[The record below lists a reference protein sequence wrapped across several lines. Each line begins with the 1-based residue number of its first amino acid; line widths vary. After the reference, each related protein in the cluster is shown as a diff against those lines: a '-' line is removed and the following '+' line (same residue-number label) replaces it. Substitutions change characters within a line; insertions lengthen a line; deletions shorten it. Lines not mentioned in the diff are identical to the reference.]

1 MITTYRKLTGKYLSS
16 NKKRSILTII
26 GIVLSAALICTIGF
40 FIVSMQNAE
49 IESVKSKYGSWH
61 VSYTAPDKELAAKV
75 TGNPKVSRS
84 GFYQQGENIKI
95 NEEVSVSSVTA
106 SDSALEL
113 LPYKIKTGRFPQN
126 DHEAAVENWVLRYVK
141 KDAKLGDRIKLNGR
155 EYTLAG
161 ILQDNV
167 SSQVNKTGIFLSRD
181 NNIDRHK
188 SVLLAEIS
196 PKTNL
201 KRAVSELDG
210 LPKSK
215 TVKAGG
221 RTAASVVNNSPLID
235 IQGGGD
241 GKSGLSGLYSTVAI
255 VVGIVLVAAIA
266 VIYNSFQISVV
277 ERMRQFGLLRAIGAT
292 PAQIRKIVLREA
304 SVLSLIGVPLGILC
318 GIIAIFAINFIFRI
332 IGKDMVSVAIKVSIS
347 PEVMLIS
354 AAVSIAAIYISA
366 LLPALFAGRISPLS
380 AISGRT
386 AIVKEKIKRRKNM
399 IVNRLFKF
407 EGNMAYK
414 NIKRNRKRY
423 RITVFSI
430 AISVVL
436 FVTFKSFMDMTLNL
450 SGSVNESK
458 NIHFSLQ
465 SNGKNSFIKDKII
478 EDIDGLNSVSKIYK
492 MYNEY
497 NFVQFIDG
505 SREIEAVKSIDGIY
519 GKAAE
524 VKGEKKIPMN
534 GVVTVY
540 DENALE
546 ASKKYLQ
553 SGSIDVD
560 KLNGE
565 NGVILVNKNVVYN
578 KREKKSYVGPV
589 ANIKAG
595 DEIELKYSGETRTT
609 SIDDGNITNSY
620 REAAKN
626 GGDIKKVKV
635 LAVLK
640 DEPFDLYGQ
649 NGLKLITTG
658 EVAEKLTGINDIR
671 PVALNIAIKDVKNEN
686 SAKDQIENIIKSD
699 PSLSVINYLDKNR
712 STRSVILMIE
722 ILVYGF
728 VVVVSLIGSVNIIN
742 TLTTNI
748 ILRRREFAIL
758 KAIGLTQKGLKKMI
772 VLEGFLYAVIGS
784 IYGAIIACGLS
795 YMMYRGTVSVR
806 EFSWQIPWSG
816 IAIAA
821 AAAVAIGYLSVL
833 SPLSRINRENLID
846 TIRED
851 Y

>member
-1 MITTYRKLTGKYLSS
+1 MITSYKELTGKYLSS

-49 IESVKSKYGSWH
+49 IERVKSAYGSWH

-84 GFYQQGENIKI
+84 GFCQQGENIKI
-95 NEEVSVSSVTA
+95 NEDVSVSPVIA

-113 LPYKIKTGRFPQN
+113 LPYKIKTGRFPEN
-126 DHEAAVENWVLRYVK
+126 DHEAAVENWALRYVK
-141 KDAKLGDRIKLNGR
+141 KDAKLGDKIKLNGR

-161 ILQDNV
+161 ILQDNLD
-167 SSQVNKTGIFLSRD
+167 SQVNKTGIFLSRD

-196 PKTNL
+196 SKTNL
-201 KRAVSELDG
+201 RRAVSELDG
-210 LPKSK
+210 LPKNK
-215 TVKAGG
+215 TVEINGKN
-221 RTAASVVNNSPLID
+221 TPSVVNNSPLID
-235 IQGGGD
+235 IEGGGD

-255 VVGIVLVAAIA
+255 IIGIVLVAAIA

-304 SVLSLIGVPLGILC
+304 SVLSIIGVPLGLIC
-318 GIIAIFAINFIFRI
+318 GIIAIFAINLIFRM
-332 IGKDMVSVAIKVSIS
+332 IGKDMVSMMMKVSIS
-347 PEVMLIS
+347 PVVMLIS

-386 AIVKEKIKRRKNM
+386 AIVKEKIKRRKN
-399 IVNRLFKF
+399 IIISKLFKF

-430 AISVVL
+430 AISVLL

-458 NIHFSLQ
+458 NIHFSIQ
-465 SNGKNSFIKDKII
+465 PNIKSGFIKDDTIKGISA
-478 EDIDGLNSVSKIYK
+478 LNSVSRIYK

-497 NFVQFIDG
+497 NFVEFIDK
-505 SREIEAVKSIDGIY
+505 SREIEAVKSIDGVY
-519 GKAAE
+519 GKNVE
-524 VKGEKKIPMN
+524 VEGEKKVPMN
-534 GVVTVY
+534 GIVTVY
-540 DENALE
+540 DENALD

-553 SGSIDVD
+553 SGNIDMN
-560 KLNGE
+560 KLNEE
-565 NGVILVNKNVVYN
+565 NGVILINKNLVYN
-578 KREKKSYVGPV
+578 KKEKKSYVGPV

-595 DEIELKYSGETRTT
+595 DEIELKYSGETKTT
-609 SIDDGNITNSY
+609 SIDDGNITNSCK
-620 REAAKN
+620 ESAEN
-626 GGDIKKVKV
+626 SGDIKKVKV

-640 DEPFDLYGQ
+640 DEPFDLNGQ
-649 NGLKLITTG
+649 NGPKLITTR
-658 EVAEKLTGINDIR
+658 EVAEKLTGINDIK
-671 PVALNIAIKDVKNEN
+671 PVVLNIAIKDVKNEN

-699 PSLSVINYLDKNR
+699 PSLSLINHLDKNR

-772 VLEGFLYAVIGS
+772 VLEGFLYAVIGT
-784 IYGAIIACGLS
+784 IYGSIIACGLS
-795 YMMYRGTVSVR
+795 YMMYQGTVSVR
-806 EFSWQIPWSG
+806 ESSWQIPWIG

-821 AAAVAIGYLSVL
+821 AAAVIIGYLSVL

>member
-1 MITTYRKLTGKYLSS
+1 MITSYRKLTGKYLSS

-126 DHEAAVENWVLRYVK
+126 DHEAAVENWMLRYVK
-141 KDAKLGDRIKLNGR
+141 KDAKLGDKIKLGGR

-215 TVKAGG
+215 TVKVGG

-304 SVLSLIGVPLGILC
+304 SVLSLIGVPLGLIC
-318 GIIAIFAINFIFRI
+318 GIIAIFAINLIFNI

-626 GGDIKKVKV
+626 GVDIKKVKV

-686 SAKDQIENIIKSD
+686 SAKDQIENIIKSA

-772 VLEGFLYAVIGS
+772 VLEGFLYAVIGT

>member
-1 MITTYRKLTGKYLSS
+1 MITSYKKLTGKYIRS
-16 NKKRSILTII
+16 NKKRSILTVI
-26 GIVLSAALICTIGF
+26 GIVLSAALISTIGF

-49 IESVKSKYGSWH
+49 IESVKDKYGSWH
-61 VSYTAPDKELAAKV
+61 VMYTAPDKELAAKV
-75 TGNPKVSRS
+75 TENSKVSRS

-95 NEEVSVSSVTA
+95 NEDLSISPVTA

-113 LPYKIKTGRFPQN
+113 LPYRIKTGRFPQN
-126 DHEAAVENWVLRYVK
+126 DREAAVENWVLRYVK
-141 KDAKLGDRIKLNGR
+141 KDAKLGDKIKLGGR

-167 SSQVNKTGIFLSRD
+167 GTQVNKTGIFLSKN

-196 PKTNL
+196 SKTNL
-201 KRAVSELDG
+201 KKAVSELDG

-215 TVKAGG
+215 TVKVGG
-221 RTAASVVNNSPLID
+221 RTSASVVNNSPLID

-255 VVGIVLVAAIA
+255 IIGIVLVAAIA

-304 SVLSLIGVPLGILC
+304 SVLSIIGVPLGLVC
-318 GIIAIFAINFIFRI
+318 GIIAIFAINFAFKI
-332 IGKDMVSVAIKVSIS
+332 IGGDMISIIMKVSIS

-366 LLPALFAGRISPLS
+366 LLPALFAGRISPLT

-386 AIVKEKIKRRKNM
+386 SIVKEKIKRRKNI
-399 IVNRLFKF
+399 IVGKLFKF

-436 FVTFKSFMDMTLNL
+436 FVTFKSFMDMALNL
-450 SGSVNESK
+450 SDSANESK

-465 SNGKNSFIKDKII
+465 SNGKNSFIKDQII
-478 EDIDGLNSVSKIYK
+478 EDISDLNSVSKIYK

-497 NFVQFIDG
+497 NFVEFIDK
-505 SREIEAVKSIDGIY
+505 SKETEAVKTIDGIY
-519 GKAAE
+519 GKETE
-524 VKGEKKIPMN
+524 VEGEKKVPMN
-534 GVVTVY
+534 GIVTVY

-553 SGSIDVD
+553 SGNIDIN
-560 KLNGE
+560 KLNEE
-565 NGVILVNKNVVYN
+565 NGVVLVNKNWVYN
-578 KREKKSYVGPV
+578 KKEKKTYMGPV
-589 ANIKAG
+589 ADIKSG
-595 DEIELKYSGETRTT
+595 DEIFLKYNSKTNTT
-609 SIDDGNITNSY
+609 SIDNGDIKISDK
-620 REAAKN
+620 EAAQSSV
-626 GGDIKKVKV
+626 GIKKVKV

-649 NGLKLITTG
+649 NGPKLITTR
-658 EVAEKLTGINDIR
+658 EVVEKLTGINNIK
-671 PVALNIAIKDVKNEN
+671 PTGLNIAIKDVKEED
-686 SAKDQIENIIKSD
+686 SAKNQIGDIVKSD
-699 PSLSVINYLDKNR
+699 SSLSLINHLDQNR
-712 STRSVILMIE
+712 NAKSVILMIE

-772 VLEGFLYAVIGS
+772 VLEGFLYAVIGT
-784 IYGAIIACGLS
+784 IYGSIISCGLS
-795 YMMYRGTVSVR
+795 YMMYQGTMKVR